1 MRIFH
6 NTNYNFLRWRWHAVA
21 LSWVVILAGVGVM
34 LTKGIPRGIEFAGGT
49 AVIAQF
55 DQAPSVENVRTA
67 LNQNFPGGGQNAV
80 VQTYGDPSLR
90 QVMVR
95 VPQVGAEQG
104 ASLSATAQ
112 TVEQALQKG
121 NLGAFSPVGSSDG
134 GTDAAAATSDDGPT
148 PL

>member
-80 VQTYGDPSLR
+80 AGA
-90 QVMVR
+90 VR
-95 VPQVGAEQG
+95 DFRKNVSEILLAQLGLECGPQDIIRSGGPGYRLSEWVG
-104 ASLSATAQ
+104 
-112 TVEQALQKG
+112 VR
-121 NLGAFSPVGSSDG
+121 G
-134 GTDAAAATSDDGPT
+134 GG
-148 PL
+148 